1 MNNTVHISP
10 RRYAVDNTTPS
21 LMLPPELSTITVPT
35 QGTVMIPALRE
46 LCLRYIWGEKKNPR
60 NDKLKTIKLFN
71 YITCTSL
78 PSHLCELIELGPIAN
93 CESPKCRMPIF
104 TSASIIVLSIT
115 VTARLYI
122 EGNTVPSVVYFCS
135 DQCAKT
141 YVQEVK
147 AMVDEFSIWFR
158 NRLEQACNVILY

>member
-1 MNNTVHISP
+1 M
-10 RRYAVDNTTPS
+10 PS
-21 LMLPPELSTITVPT
+21 LMLPPEISNITVAT
-35 QGTVMIPALRE
+35 HGAVEIPPLRE
-46 LCLRYIWGEKKNPR
+46 LCLRYIWKEKKYPR
-60 NDKLKTIKLFN
+60 NESRKRKPYKLFN
-71 YITCTSL
+71 CINSTSL

-93 CESPKCRMPIF
+93 CEAPKCRMPIF

-122 EGNTVPSVVYFCS
+122 EGNIVPSVVYFCS